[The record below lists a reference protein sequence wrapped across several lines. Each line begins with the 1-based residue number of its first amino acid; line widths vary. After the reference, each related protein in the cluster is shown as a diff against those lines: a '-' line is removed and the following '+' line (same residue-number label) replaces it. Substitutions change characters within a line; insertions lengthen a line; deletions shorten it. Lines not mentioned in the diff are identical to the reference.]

1 MNWGLIISNAL
12 YTCIGV
18 QCVGYVMAAIGINMH
33 FGYTGL
39 LNFGQAAFAAVGAY
53 SIAVSVRSLHLPWW
67 GVMLVLA
74 IAPGVMALL
83 LGIPTL
89 RLRADYLAIVTIAAA
104 EILRLVLNSANPKL
118 TKRFGGNDG
127 LQTFTNWVD
136 PLNPFKGK
144 TFHLW
149 KQPVQ
154 GHEAFIILIG
164 WILIALVSLAVYL
177 LMRSP
182 WGRVLKSIREDE
194 NAARS
199 LGKNVFSYKLQSLM
213 IGGYIG
219 ALGGALYAIGGRYAG
234 PSDYST
240 RFTFTCWTILIL
252 GGVGKVKGP
261 IIGGIIFWAIIGFSE
276 TFLSEAT
283 KPNRHILPTW
293 LVNNNNFGLL
303 RFMIVGLGLAF
314 LVIFRPQ
321 GIFGDKREQAF
332 DVR

>member
-18 QCVGYVMAAIGINMH
+18 QAVGYIMAAIGVNMH

-53 SIAVSVRSLHLPWW
+53 SVAVTVRSWHWPWY
-67 GVMLVLA
+67 GVMFVFILA
-74 IAPGVMALL
+74 PLVMALL

-104 EILRLVLNSANPKL
+104 EILRLVLNGANPKL
-118 TKRFGGNDG
+118 THTLGGNDG
-127 LQTFTNWVD
+127 LQNFTSWVD
-136 PLNPFKGK
+136 PINPFRGK

-154 GHEAFIILIG
+154 GHEAFVILCG
-164 WILIALVSLAVYL
+164 WIIIAVVSFGVFLLI
-177 LMRSP
+177 RSP

-199 LGKNVFSYKLQSLM
+199 LGKNVFVYKLQSL
-213 IGGYIG
+213 ILGGYIG
-219 ALGGALYAIGGRYAG
+219 ALGGLLYAVGGRYAG
-234 PSDYST
+234 PNDYST

-261 IIGGIIFWAIIGFSE
+261 IIGGIIFWVIIGFSE
-276 TFLSEAT
+276 GFLSEAT
-283 KPNRHILPTW
+283 KPGRHILPHW

-303 RFMIVGLGLAF
+303 RFMIVGMGLAL

>member
-1 MNWGLIISNAL
+1 MNWGLIISNAV
-12 YTCIGV
+12 YTAIGV

-53 SIAVSVRSLHLPWW
+53 SIAVPVATYGAAWYWVLLTL
-67 GVMLVLA
+67 LVTPV
-74 IAPGVMALL
+74 IMALL

-104 EILRLVLNSANPKL
+104 EILRIVLNGANPAL

-127 LQTFTNWVD
+127 LQGFTAWVD
-136 PLNPFKGK
+136 PINPFEGK
-144 TFHLW
+144 TFRLW

-164 WILIALVSLAVYL
+164 WILIALVSLGVYL

-199 LGKNVFSYKLQSLM
+199 LGKNVFAYKLQSLI

-219 ALGGALYAIGGRYAG
+219 AFGGALYAIGGRYAG
-234 PSDYST
+234 PNDYST

-261 IIGGIIFWAIIGFSE
+261 IIGGIIFWLIIGFSE
-276 TFLSEAT
+276 GFLSEAT
-283 KPNRHILPTW
+283 KPGRDIFPEW

-303 RFMIVGLGLAF
+303 RFMIVGLGLAL

>member
-1 MNWGLIISNAL
+1 MSSILNFEFWAFVGVVAGIYTIFSLGLQ
-12 YTCIGV
+12 V
-18 QCVGYVMAAIGINMH
+18 Q
-33 FGYTGL
+33 FGFTGL

-53 SIAVSVRSLHLPWW
+53 SIAVSVRSWHLSWW
-67 GVMLVLA
+67 GVMLVLL
-74 IAPGVMALL
+74 IAPLVMALL

-104 EILRLVLNSANPKL
+104 EILRYVLNGANPKL
-118 TKRFGGNDG
+118 TRTLGGNDG
-127 LQTFTNWVD
+127 LQNFTAWVG
-136 PLNPFKGK
+136 PLNPFEGK
-144 TFHLW
+144 TYHLW
-149 KQPVQ
+149 KQPIQ
-154 GHEAFIILIG
+154 GHELFVILIG
-164 WILIALVSLAVYL
+164 WFLIALVSLGVFL

-199 LGKNVFSYKLQSLM
+199 LGKNVFVFKLQSLI

-219 ALGGALYAIGGRYAG
+219 ALGGLLYAVGGRYAG
-234 PSDYST
+234 PNDYST

-261 IIGGIIFWAIIGFSE
+261 IIGGIIFWFIIGISE
-276 TFLSEAT
+276 GFLSEAT
-283 KPNRHILPTW
+283 KPGRHILPKW

-303 RFMIVGLGLAF
+303 RFMIVGMGLAL

>member
-1 MNWGLIISNAL
+1 MNWGLILSNAL
-12 YTCIGV
+12 YTAIGV
-18 QCVGYVMAAIGINMH
+18 QCVGYVLAAIGINMH

-53 SIAVSVRSLHLPWW
+53 SVAVSVRSWNLDWW
-67 GVMLVLA
+67 GVMLVFLVV
-74 IAPGVMALL
+74 PLVLALL

-104 EILRLVLNSANPKL
+104 EILRLVLNGANPTL
-118 TKRFGGNDG
+118 TRNFGGTDG
-127 LQTFTNWVD
+127 LQGFTAWVQ
-136 PLNPFKGK
+136 PLNPFDGK
-144 TFHLW
+144 TFQLW

-164 WILIALVSLAVYL
+164 WVLIALVSLAVYL
-177 LMRSP
+177 LIRSP

-199 LGKNVFSYKLQSLM
+199 LGKNVFVYKLQSLV

-219 ALGGALYAIGGRYAG
+219 ALGGLIYAVGGRYAG
-234 PSDYST
+234 PNDYST

-261 IIGGIIFWAIIGFSE
+261 IIGGIIFWLIIGITE
-276 TFLSEAT
+276 GFLSEAT
-283 KPNRHILPTW
+283 KPGQEILPTW

-303 RFMIVGLGLAF
+303 RFMLVGLGLAL